1 MTPAGLATETE
12 ISEAVF
18 FYDTDCGGVMSNIA
32 YLRFVEKARTALF
45 DGLGMPASVMMET
58 GVFPAVVRTEID
70 YRSPARLG
78 ETVRVAARLASVEK
92 VRAVCEYRLF
102 LETADGATRTVAD
115 ADQAAVLVQMPEGR
129 PRRMPPEGLGITG
142 KSPRDGAPE

>member
-1 MTPAGLATETE
+1 MTTAGLATETE

-32 YLRFVEKARTALF
+32 YLRFVEKARAALF
-45 DGLGMPASVMMET
+45 DGLGMPTSAMMET

-78 ETVRVAARLASVEK
+78 EMVRVRVRLVSVEK
-92 VRAVCEYRLF
+92 VRAICEFRLF
-102 LETADGATRTVAD
+102 LESPDGATRTVAD
-115 ADQAAVLVQMPEGR
+115 AVQVVVLVQMPEGR
-129 PRRMPPEGLGITG
+129 PRRMPSAWLGIG
-142 KSPRDGAPE
+142 G

>member
-1 MTPAGLATETE
+1 MATAGLATETE

-32 YLRFVEKARTALF
+32 YLRFVEKARAALF
-45 DGLGMPASVMMET
+45 EGLGMPTSAMMET

-78 ETVRVAARLASVEK
+78 ETVRVRVRLASVEK
-92 VRAVCEYRLF
+92 VRAICEYRLF
-102 LETADGATRTVAD
+102 AESVVRGARTVAD
-115 ADQAAVLVQMPEGR
+115 AVQVVVLVQMPEGR
-129 PRRMPPEGLGITG
+129 PRRMPSAWLGIG
-142 KSPRDGAPE
+142 G